1 MPTTIL
7 IVEDEFLIAVE
18 MEAVVH
24 DLGHESAGIAD
35 DMESALAKASE
46 AIDVA
51 LVDVNLADGAT
62 GPRIGR
68 GSALPTCR
76 DTDSTRGP
84 AVVARRR
91 TARLASGFRR
101 SVAA

>member
-35 DMESALAKASE
+35 DMQSALAKASD

-62 GPRIGR
+62 GPRIGEKLAADFGICAVGTR
-68 GSALPTCR
+68 SPWCSLHLDQFLDVPAL
-76 DTDSTRGP
+76 
-84 AVVARRR
+84 AR
-91 TARLASGFRR
+91 
-101 SVAA
+101 

>member
-35 DMESALAKASE
+35 DMQF
-46 AIDVA
+46 
-51 LVDVNLADGAT
+51 G
-62 GPRIGR
+62 IGK
-68 GSALPTCR
+68 
-76 DTDSTRGP
+76 
-84 AVVARRR
+84 
-91 TARLASGFRR
+91 GFRR
-101 SVAA
+101 DRCGARRC

>member
-35 DMESALAKASE
+35 DMESALAKAS
-46 AIDVA
+46 
-51 LVDVNLADGAT
+51 T
-62 GPRIGR
+62 GRK
-68 GSALPTCR
+68 
-76 DTDSTRGP
+76 
-84 AVVARRR
+84 VVY
-91 TARLASGFRR
+91 FHI
-101 SVAA
+101 SVLRPGH